1 MNAINLL
8 ILYFVAVNLISFTMM
23 GIDKKRAQKHVFR
36 IPEST
41 LFVLAARYL
50 WMERLVTS
58 SISRPVVPVAY
69 NSFLLKIPLYAIQK
83 FCISFFFASCAI
95 NAMFIVS
102 HPFLSSLYILL
113 LCNRTFSTNPMP
125 MYELTRDVSP

>member
-41 LFVLAARYL
+41 LFVLAAIGGSIGSNAGMYL
-50 WMERLVTS
+50 FHHKTRKWYFAYGM
-58 SISRPVVPVAY
+58 PVI
-69 NSFLLKIPLYAIQK
+69 LAIQVVLML
-83 FCISFFFASCAI
+83 ILI
-95 NAMFIVS
+95 
-102 HPFLSSLYILL
+102 LSPI
-113 LCNRTFSTNPMP
+113 
-125 MYELTRDVSP
+125 ELTIL